1 MEENQKFDVDQAM
14 DRIEE
19 INRKMAGGQVS
30 LQESLDLYKEGTEL
44 AAKVQEEL
52 AYVEKQ
58 LIEIGKDGEES

>member
-14 DRIEE
+14 NRIEE

-44 AAKVQEEL
+44 AAKVKEEL
-52 AYVEKQ
+52 SFVETQ
-58 LIEIGKDGEES
+58 LIEISEDGEES